1 MSSVFR
7 IVRRLADRLRGI
19 RPDEAPS
26 MPASGFLLHDPAS
39 SGPHDLDDPY
49 IDPKAQ
55 ERVAGVIADS
65 ARKPKSD

>member
-1 MSSVFR
+1 MSSLFR
-7 IVRRLADRLRGI
+7 IVRRLADRLRGN
-19 RPDEAPS
+19 RPNEKPS

-55 ERVAGVIADS
+55 ERVAGVIAES